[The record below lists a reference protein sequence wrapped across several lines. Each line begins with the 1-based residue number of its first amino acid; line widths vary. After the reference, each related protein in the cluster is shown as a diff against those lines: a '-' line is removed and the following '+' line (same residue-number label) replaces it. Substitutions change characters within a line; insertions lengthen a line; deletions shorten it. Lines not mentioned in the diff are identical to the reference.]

1 MILKGSQRGGAKQ
14 LGLHLL
20 RTDQNE
26 HVEVHEI
33 RGFMSDDVVGALKEA
48 YAVSRGTNAKQFLF
62 SVSLNPPQNEDV
74 SIETFEGAIDR
85 IEQSN
90 GMEGQPRI
98 VVFHEKEGR
107 RHAHA
112 VWSRTDTETMT
123 ARPLPFFKTRLRENS
138 KELYLENGWTMPRG
152 LMDSRE
158 ADPRNFT
165 LDEWQQAKRAGH
177 NPRDLKQAI
186 QECWAVSDSSQ
197 SFANALEERGLRLAK
212 GDRRGHVAITTQ
224 GEVFSIARSFG
235 QKAKDVRVRLG
246 EPDTL
251 KSVEDTKAQI
261 AQDLTPAVQRLMQE
275 AATKAANDLA
285 PLAKQRAEM
294 TALHHSERQN
304 LEASQKDRWDIET
317 RERSERLNKGI
328 KGLWQR
334 MTGEHARII
343 KDNQLEAM
351 DALKRDQE
359 QLERLI
365 FAQAVE
371 RRGLQEAI
379 HAQRREH
386 VRVMNDLYRDAAR
399 LRRGEL
405 PEVQKAKP
413 APQPKR
419 EAKASELK
427 SAWDSRATAK
437 APVTRKRPQSPQER
451 LDRLRGQDAGPR
463 PPNRGWSHD
472 R

>member
-74 SIETFEGAIDR
+74 PIETFEGAIDR

-123 ARPLPFFKTRLRENS
+123 ARPLPFFKTRLRENA
-138 KELYLENGWTMPRG
+138 KELYLENGWKMPRG

-158 ADPRNFT
+158 ADLRNFT
-165 LDEWQQAKRAGH
+165 LDEWQQAKRAGQ

-224 GEVFSIARSFG
+224 GEVFSVARSIG
-235 QKAKDVRVRLG
+235 QKAKDVRARLG
-246 EPDTL
+246 EPDSL
-251 KSVEDTKAQI
+251 KSVNDIKAQI

-275 AATKAANDLA
+275 ADTKAANELA
-285 PLAKQRAEM
+285 PLAKQRGDMATE
-294 TALHHSERQN
+294 HRSERQK
-304 LEASQKDRWDIET
+304 LEASQKDRWDTET
-317 RERSERLNKGI
+317 RERSERLNKGV

-351 DALKRDQE
+351 SALKRDQA
-359 QLERLI
+359 QRERLI
-365 FAQAVE
+365 FAQAAE
-371 RRGLQEAI
+371 RRKLQEAI
-379 HAQRREH
+379 QTHRKEH
-386 VRVMNDLYRDAAR
+386 VRVINDLHRDAAR

-405 PEVQKAKP
+405 PEVQKQKP
-413 APQPKR
+413 APQPER
-419 EAKASELK
+419 QAKASELK
-427 SAWDSRATAK
+427 SAWDARAAAK
-437 APVTRKRPQSPQER
+437 SSATRKRSPSLQER
-451 LDRLRGQDAGPR
+451 LEKLRNKDAGTRAPD
-463 PPNRGWSHD
+463 RGLSHD